1 MPGVILLAFK
11 HIRECGLSK
20 AERALSDNALL
31 GGDCCHRGSLLGALL
46 GAAGVRFG
54 TGGYDYVASLRMSVP
69 GNDSSRNGN
78 GVDQA
83 QLEARLRNFTA
94 LAAGARQ
101 ASTDFALNLAPK
113 AKCAP
118 VAAAAS

>member
-69 GNDSSRNGN
+69 GSDSSGN
-78 GVDQA
+78 GDGDQA
-83 QLEARLRNFTA
+83 QLEARLHKFTA

-101 ASTDFALNLAPK
+101 ASTGFALNLAPK